1 MEQLILRSMIEFG
14 EVDEFLAD
22 VSIECFSK
30 EARELLE
37 IISVLNEKK
46 ILNLDTFLGKLTLE
60 QAKSDYV
67 VDLVAQNPKVNY
79 LNLKGEFLHSYEL
92 NRQREI
98 AIKMLRASDEKIL
111 LDVDVLDKPAQAVKY
126 RNFAEWKEFYETK
139 LESFS
144 YKTGI
149 NFLDSALNGGIEE
162 SQLILISGDPE
173 AGKTSLGVQILE
185 NIAKKHKVC
194 LFSFEFTIQ
203 QYLKSPKPAG
213 FNPQNMIIINDGY
226 ELYNV
231 IQNIKNLYRAG
242 VRVFLI
248 DSQMRVVSSQGRNME
263 EEESLKFSSLAR
275 LCHSLG
281 IIVMMIVQTSKGDRD
296 NPMGSKKG
304 GHEASIIIRLEHEKA
319 KNDMR
324 EFDEESRIVI
334 LKKNKQTGIHYKERV
349 NFNAKSRTFSAYTSD
364 TPKTQEIDYKKVVE
378 VINI

>member
-1 MEQLILRSMIEFG
+1 MEQLILRSMIEFSG
-14 EVDEFLAD
+14 VDEFLSD
-22 VSIECFSK
+22 VSIDSFSK
-30 EARELLE
+30 EARELLG
-37 IISVLNEKK
+37 IICALDEKK
-46 ILNLDTFLGKLTLE
+46 ILNLETFLGKLTTE
-60 QAKSDYV
+60 QSKSDYV
-67 VDLVAQNPKVNY
+67 IELISTAPKVNY
-79 LNLKGEFLHSYEL
+79 LNLKSEFLHSYEIS
-92 NRQREI
+92 RQREV
-98 AIKMLRASDEKIL
+98 ALQMLRASDEKVL
-111 LDVDVLDKPAQAVKY
+111 LDIDILDKRAQAVKY
-126 RNFAEWKEFYETK
+126 KNFAEWKEYYEKK
-139 LESFS
+139 LEAFS

-149 NFLDSALNGGIEE
+149 HFLDSALNGGIEE

-319 KNDMR
+319 KNETR

-349 NFNAKSRTFSAYTSD
+349 NFNAKSRTFSAYVSD
-364 TPKTQEIDYKKVVE
+364 TPKTQEIDYKKVIE
-378 VINI
+378 VVDI